1 MDEKSFKVEKPR
13 LTIVNIATNHY
24 VHYLFDFIKSIPKKH
39 LGKVKVRLLIFTDQ
53 PDLVLESVKSITNVQ
68 IEVVPIPSYSWPEA
82 TLFRYELIASGNY
95 IKDEI
100 IAYIDADSLVLDSEL
115 IPNLLQCKNEL
126 HLVRHPGYVY
136 PKFRCVMQR
145 PARSIKRIIE
155 LLMTRIKERGVG
167 TWETDSSSLAYVEP
181 ELRKNYFCGGI
192 WWGPATSVLKM
203 SQLLAK
209 RTRQDYENTRVARWH
224 DESHLN
230 WFAAYSP
237 NEVKITP
244 SATLFSPSI
253 SVTPRSLAWVEAV
266 DK

>member
-13 LTIVNIATNHY
+13 LTIVNIATNQY
-24 VHYLFDFIKSIPKKH
+24 VHYLFDFIKSIPRTNT
-39 LGKVKVRLLIFTDQ
+39 GETKVRLLIFTDQ
-53 PDLVLESVKSITNVQ
+53 PDLVLKSLKSITNIE

-95 IKDEI
+95 LEDEVV
-100 IAYIDADSLVLDSEL
+100 AYIDADSLVLDSEL
-115 IPNLLQCKNEL
+115 IPKLLQCGNEL

-136 PKFRCVMQR
+136 PKLGWVMQR
-145 PARSIKRIIE
+145 PVRSIKRIIE

-167 TWETDSSSLAYVEP
+167 TWETDSFSLAYVEP
-181 ELRKNYFCGGI
+181 KLRKNYFCGGV
-192 WWGPATSVLKM
+192 WWGPAISVVKM
-203 SQLLAK
+203 SQQLAK

-230 WFAAYSP
+230 WFAAHAP

-244 SATLFSPSI
+244 SSTLFSPSI
-253 SVTPRSLAWVEAV
+253 SVTPKSLAWVEAV